1 MVLPKPTQCTQVNE
15 FLRCINPRQSV
26 YVSPAT
32 QCQEVSP
39 VNTVSDCAVIYSE
52 GYVMSISHFLY
63 L

>member
-1 MVLPKPTQCTQVNE
+1 MTDISLVIKMVLPKPTQCTQVNE

-39 VNTVSDCAVIYSE
+39 VTPCQTVQ
-52 GYVMSISHFLY
+52 
-63 L
+63 